1 MNVIIVLGGLVLKID
16 NDDLEIG
23 RTLGEGGFGEVRKGV
38 WKPRKVD
45 VAVKTVLTKSKFE
58 DEVSLD
64 QSLPT
69 FDQSLPTFDESL
81 PVNIGQSLPT
91 FGQCIFQRNEHSKM
105 IGTFWLI
112 HMLLPVFEILW
123 DFVSALARHRRSI
136 NSTICV
142 DQFWNL
148 VWSLDFADAR

>member
-1 MNVIIVLGGLVLKID
+1 MEQVYSCGINIIIVLGGLVLKID

-69 FDQSLPTFDESL
+69 FDQSLPTFDQSL
-81 PVNIGQSLPT
+81 PVTLVNP
-91 FGQCIFQRNEHSKM
+91 CQRS
-105 IGTFWLI
+105 
-112 HMLLPVFEILW
+112 
-123 DFVSALARHRRSI
+123 VSAYFREMNTRI
-136 NSTICV
+136 
-142 DQFWNL
+142 
-148 VWSLDFADAR
+148 